1 MKHSSWQ
8 VAALALAA
16 ALPLA
21 SAQAQLE
28 GLLGKGERG
37 GDLKGMA
44 GIAGAP
50 LAAGSM
56 GNVAGLLQYCIGNN
70 YLGGQGAAS
79 LRDQLVGKLPGG
91 RQTQDPGYSDG
102 AKGLLHASNGNLMDL
117 GGAGAG
123 GVKAQLAKKACD
135 TILNQARSFL

>member
-1 MKHSSWQ
+1 MKHSIGRL
-8 VAALALAA
+8 AGLALATL
-16 ALPLA
+16 LPLA
-21 SAQAQLE
+21 SAHAQLE
-28 GLLGKGERG
+28 GLLGKGQAG

-44 GIAGAP
+44 GVAGSP

-91 RQTQDPGYSDG
+91 SQTQDPGYSSG
-102 AKGLLHASNGNLMDL
+102 AKGLLQGSNGNQMDL
-117 GGAGAG
+117 SGG

-135 TILNQARSFL
+135 TILSQAKSFL